1 MIYVIKK
8 EAQSQR
14 GMVYSRGQGY
24 STVSWRLTEPGMNT
38 DFWVLEPSRL
48 SKYKMR
54 AVNRG
59 DETVT
64 VNS

>member
-1 MIYVIKK
+1 
-8 EAQSQR
+8 
-14 GMVYSRGQGY
+14 MVYSRGQGY

-64 VNS
+64 VYS